1 MLRLVYIS
9 TARRAFEQSEL
20 LALLRNSQRNN
31 ARREITGILLYHHN
45 QFFQVL
51 EGPEEAVRAVYARI
65 AEDPRHQTVT
75 KLYEERPAER
85 LFGDW
90 TMGFLPAESL
100 APAERLDFT
109 SILATADRQLPERSV
124 VRLLLK
130 TFRAAPI
137 R

>member
-9 TARRAFEQSEL
+9 TARHKFEQADLLEL
-20 LALLRNSQRNN
+20 LRTSQRNN

-51 EGPEEAVRAVYARI
+51 EGPEDAVRAVYAMI
-65 AEDPRHQTVT
+65 AQDQRHQAVM
-75 KLYEERPAER
+75 KLYEERPTER
-85 LFGDW
+85 LFADW
-90 TMGFLPAESL
+90 TMGFLPTEEL
-100 APAERLDFT
+100 APAQRLDFT
-109 SILATADRQLPERSV
+109 TMLATADRQLPERSV

>member
-9 TARRAFEQSEL
+9 TARQKFEQTELIEL
-20 LALLRNSQRNN
+20 LRKSQRNN
-31 ARREITGILLYHHN
+31 ARREITGLLLYHHN

-51 EGPEEAVRAVYARI
+51 EGPEDVVRGVYTAI
-65 AEDPRHQTVT
+65 SQDPRHHAVM
-75 KLYEERPAER
+75 KLYEERTTER
-85 LFGDW
+85 LFADW
-90 TMGFLPAESL
+90 TMGFLPTDEL
-100 APAERLDFT
+100 APADRLDFT
-109 SILATADRQLPERSV
+109 SMLTQADRQLPERSV